1 MSLKEIQSQG
11 RFERTDSKVD
21 IFIIDHLSMISDFSG
36 SMSGTGM
43 SMYRKFKNISRINK
57 LKKIIS
63 KYE

>member
-11 RFERTDSKVD
+11 RYERTKSKVD
-21 IFIIDHLSMISDFSG
+21 IIIIDHLSMISDYSG
-36 SMSGTGM
+36 SMTGM
-43 SMYRKFKNISRINK
+43 SMYGRFKNISRINK